1 MMSKQSTHP
10 PAQRI
15 VRAMFLYLVIA
26 VCVMAI
32 EWWLISA
39 LNVENRVTV
48 FAIIGTMTC
57 VAIGTVIG
65 QWTRKR
71 WQKEKD

>member
-1 MMSKQSTHP
+1 MMSRQSTHP
-10 PAQRI
+10 PTQRI
-15 VRAMFLYLVIA
+15 TRAMFLSLVIA

-32 EWWLISA
+32 EWCLISA

-57 VAIGTVIG
+57 VAIRTVIR
-65 QWTRKR
+65 QWTRKW